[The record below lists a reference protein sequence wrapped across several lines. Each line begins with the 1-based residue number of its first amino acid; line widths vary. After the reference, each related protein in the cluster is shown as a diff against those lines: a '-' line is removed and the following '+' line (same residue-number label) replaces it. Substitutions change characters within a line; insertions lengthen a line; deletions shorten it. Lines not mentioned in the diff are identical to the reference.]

1 MGGAKVWLSLGPRPS
16 PRHNK
21 RERKPPMICDNI
33 TTAANGHLLFAGQ
46 DTVDLAKQYGTPL
59 YLMDEDRIREKC
71 RIYTAAF
78 RKHFGDKAR
87 PLYASK
93 ALSCKRIYEIMKEED
108 MGIDVVSSGEIYTAL
123 QAGYDLSRAYF
134 HSNNKTDED
143 IRYGMDHGIGCFV
156 ADNVEEIKVIEA
168 EAAARNI
175 KQPVLLRLTPGIDP
189 HTYEAIA
196 TGKVD
201 SKFGSAIETGQAEEI
216 TAFTLKQ
223 PHVDLAG
230 FHCHVGSQVF
240 AEDVFERAAVIMLEF
255 AAEMKKKYGY
265 MARQLDLG
273 GGYGVR
279 YVDSDP
285 FLDVD
290 TKVGEVAAAIQETCA
305 RLGIAM
311 PEIHMEPGRSIVAD
325 AGMTLYTA
333 GTVKRIPGY
342 KNYVS
347 VDGGMPDHPRF
358 ALYGSSYTCLLANKM
373 NEAAD
378 FECSVVGRC
387 CESGDIIQEHVKLPR
402 SVGRGDIVAVCTT
415 GAYHYSMASNYNR
428 LPRPPIV
435 MLRGGKESYVAVRRE
450 SLEDLCRNDL

>member
-1 MGGAKVWLSLGPRPS
+1 
-16 PRHNK
+16 
-21 RERKPPMICDNI
+21 MICDNI
-33 TTAANGHLLFAGQ
+33 TVSESGRLLFAGQ
-46 DTVDLAKQYGTPL
+46 DTVELARQYGTPL
-59 YLMDEDRIREKC
+59 YLMDEDKIRENC
-71 RIYTAAF
+71 RVYAAAF
-78 RKHFGDKAR
+78 QKHFGDRAR

-93 ALSCKRIYEIMKEED
+93 ANSFKRIYEIMKEEQ

-143 IRYGMDHGIGCFV
+143 IRYSMENGIGYFV
-156 ADNVEEIKVIEA
+156 VDNVEEIRAIEA
-168 EAAARNI
+168 EAARRGVRQ
-175 KQPVLLRLTPGIDP
+175 KVLLRLTPGIDP

-216 TAFTLKQ
+216 TAFTLQQ
-223 PHVDLAG
+223 PHVELVG

-255 AAEMKKKYGY
+255 VAAMKNKYGY
-265 MARQLDLG
+265 MAQQLDLG

-279 YVDSDP
+279 YVESDP
-285 FLDVD
+285 DLDVD
-290 TKVGEVAAAIQETCA
+290 TKVGEVAAAIRQACA
-305 RLGIAM
+305 RLEIDL
-311 PEIHMEPGRSIVAD
+311 PEIHMEPGRSIVGA

-333 GTVKRIPGY
+333 GTVKKIPGY

-347 VDGGMPDHPRF
+347 VDGGMPDNPRF
-358 ALYGSSYTCLLANKM
+358 ALYGASYTCLLANKM
-373 NEAAD
+373 NEPAG

-387 CESGDIIQEHVKLPR
+387 CESGDIIQEHVMLPA

-415 GAYHYSMASNYNR
+415 GAYNYSMASNYNR

-435 MLRGGKESYVAVRRE
+435 MLRGGGEHYVAVRRE
-450 SLEDLCRNDL
+450 SLEDLCRNDR